1 VTASHTL
8 IRPRQDPSLP
18 TRVAIMR
25 PQLERMAA
33 DVLCLQEV
41 HSQDGPQGR
50 TLAALDTLLAATK
63 DESYQRLTTTTT
75 DGALYQERNLVI
87 LTRFPLVEHPRSVIR
102 ESSGPARP
110 TGSPP
115 PTHPTRPPTR
125 CSGNDRSCTRRS
137 TSAAGGCY
145 M

>member
-1 VTASHTL
+1 MTASHTL

-50 TLAALDTLLAATK
+50 TPAALDTLLAATK
-63 DESYQRLTTTTT
+63 YENYQRLTTTTT
-75 DGALYQERNLVI
+75 DGKTVG
-87 LTRFPLVEHPRSVIR
+87 HPRSVIC